1 MKVMGFQLI
10 WTLTAYDPQFLL
22 REFSLICQ
30 QYGTLKIMYAFTN
43 VPTERQEEQYRQS
56 DVRWLFSL
64 LKYRIET
71 AKQTSNP
78 HWALWDW
85 TEIIKWIITTL
96 TYWWYCKDCIS
107 WNWNTKEWNLE
118 IFVWA
123 CQQLRA
129 YIGVFNYNHRLRQNK
144 NISDKHTFTLIVYQN
159 WKKNRLQKAT
169 LKHAVRDLPNRKQ
182 IFF

>member
-1 MKVMGFQLI
+1 MILNFFYENLVWFVSNTEHSKSCTHLQTFQRRGRKSN
-10 WTLTAYDPQFLL
+10 TDSQET
-22 REFSLICQ
+22 
-30 QYGTLKIMYAFTN
+30 
-43 VPTERQEEQYRQS
+43 TEN
-56 DVRWLFSL
+56 VRWLFSL

-78 HWALWDW
+78 QWASWDW

-96 TYWWYCKDCIS
+96 TDWWYCKDCIS